1 MIFETHAH
9 YDDDKFNEDRETL
22 LRSLPEE
29 GVGVVINS
37 GASVE
42 STRDTIRL
50 AKEYAHVY
58 AAVGVHPSEISELDE
73 TFIDWMR
80 EQASWEKTVAIG
92 EIGLDYYW
100 DKEPEVQERQRYWF
114 GRQIELAREVGLPI
128 IVHSRD
134 AAADTMQV
142 MKEHHAEEI
151 PGVIHCFSYS
161 KEMALEFI
169 KMGYYI
175 GVGGVVTFKN
185 AKKLIETVE
194 AIPLERILLETD
206 CPYMAPEPAACPKLT
221 KGRFEYDFGDVA
233 GYTPLL
239 PMYTLGHQFI
249 PANIHSGGLRYHG
262 AGVIVSQLLKD
273 GFIEATDIAQTEA
286 FKAGCLFAE
295 TEGIIPAPESC
306 HAIAATITEALKC
319 KESGEAK
326 AILFCLSGHG
336 LIDMTSYDQFLS
348 GNMRDYTGQ

>member
-9 YDDDKFNEDRETL
+9 YDDDRFNEDRDEL
-22 LRSLPEE
+22 LRHLPEE

-50 AKEYAHVY
+50 AKEYPHVY
-58 AAVGVHPSEISELDE
+58 AAVGVHPSEIDELEED
-73 TFIDWMR
+73 FLQWMK
-80 EQASWEKTVAIG
+80 EQASDEKTVAIG

-114 GRQIELAREVGLPI
+114 GRQIELARETNLPI

-151 PGVIHCFSYS
+151 PGVIHCYSYS

-185 AKKLIETVE
+185 AKKLKETVE
-194 AIPLERILLETD
+194 AIPLEKILLETD
-206 CPYMAPEPAACPKLT
+206 CPYMAPEPHRGKRNSSLYLPYVIEEIARIKGVTTEEVERVTEENARKLFY
-221 KGRFEYDFGDVA
+221 KV
-233 GYTPLL
+233 
-239 PMYTLGHQFI
+239 
-249 PANIHSGGLRYHG
+249 
-262 AGVIVSQLLKD
+262 K
-273 GFIEATDIAQTEA
+273 
-286 FKAGCLFAE
+286 
-295 TEGIIPAPESC
+295 
-306 HAIAATITEALKC
+306 
-319 KESGEAK
+319 
-326 AILFCLSGHG
+326 
-336 LIDMTSYDQFLS
+336 
-348 GNMRDYTGQ
+348 